1 MSSELPLD
9 EALGNTPV
17 MDEAIDQARPRPPR
31 LIQLLTAMTIA
42 IVVLVVVG
50 MITTGVMLAAPATS
64 GRTGAVLAII
74 MQLIF
79 GLSACGIMVI
89 GISVLRK
96 LCRLSEQAASIE
108 HGTAV
113 LAERTVARQTE
124 EKAASG
130 QLDPT
135 EVPRLMAEIRD
146 ILLMPEDHRRR
157 RFEQV
162 IESEFTQRLARARQG
177 VASRDFHHAREELNI
192 LTARFGEDDRIREA
206 RGILEREARAAQEQD
221 IVKVRRQIQDF
232 MGLNRWDEAE
242 RLARELADKYP
253 TAPDPVALIE
263 HVCRE
268 RQIYE
273 QKQGVRILEEI
284 QGYVHQRRWKE
295 AAEGARHFLVRFP
308 VGPDADNLRTQLDTL
323 EANAEIQI
331 RQQLENQ
338 FKDCLRQQ
346 QYWDALA
353 IARRIVTEYPFS
365 PQANALRGRVARLEE
380 LARTHQPQR

>member
-1 MSSELPLD
+1 VSSELPLD

-17 MDEAIDQARPRPPR
+17 MDEGIDQTRPRQSR
-31 LIQLLTAMTIA
+31 VIQALMIMTAAIALLAVVGIVTAGVIA
-42 IVVLVVVG
+42 ASPSTAGRAGAVLVV
-50 MITTGVMLAAPATS
+50 
-64 GRTGAVLAII
+64 I
-74 MQLIF
+74 MQLTF
-79 GLSACGIMVI
+79 GLSACGVMVV
-89 GISVLRK
+89 GICVLRK
-96 LCRLSEQAASIE
+96 LTRLSEQAGSIE

-113 LAERTVARQTE
+113 VAERTVARQGE
-124 EKAASG
+124 EKTSIG

-135 EVPRLMAEIRD
+135 EMPRLMAEIRD
-146 ILLMPEDHRRR
+146 ILLMPEEHRRR

-162 IESEFTQRLARARQG
+162 IESEFTQRLARARRCMT
-177 VASRDFHHAREELNI
+177 SHDFHHAREELNI
-192 LTARFGEDDRIREA
+192 LTARFGEDERIREA
-206 RGILEREARAAQEQD
+206 RGTLEREAKAAQEQD
-221 IVKVRRQIQDF
+221 IVKLRRQIQEL

-273 QKQGVRILEEI
+273 QKQRVRMLEDI

-295 AAEGARHFLVRFP
+295 AAEGARQFLVRFP
-308 VGPDADNLRTQLDTL
+308 VGPDADNLRTQIDTL

-338 FKDCLRQQ
+338 FKDCLKQQ
-346 QYWDALA
+346 QYWDALGL
-353 IARRIVTEYPFS
+353 ARRIVTEYPFS

>member
-9 EALGNTPV
+9 EALGSTPV
-17 MDEAIDQARPRPPR
+17 MDEGIDQVRPRLPR
-31 LIQLLTAMTIA
+31 LIQSLIALTAVIA
-42 IVVLVVVG
+42 FFALVGVV
-50 MITTGVMLAAPATS
+50 TAGVLIAAPAAA
-64 GRTGAVLAII
+64 GRGTAVLAII
-74 MQLIF
+74 VQLTF
-79 GLSACGIMVI
+79 GLSACGVMIV

-96 LCRLSEQAASIE
+96 LTQLSEQASAIE

-113 LAERTVARQTE
+113 LAERSVAHPSE
-124 EKAASG
+124 AKAAIG
-130 QLDPT
+130 PFDPT
-135 EVPRLMAEIRD
+135 EVPRLMSEIRD

-162 IESEFTQRLARARQG
+162 IEAEFTQRLSRARQC

-192 LTARFGEDDRIREA
+192 LAARFGEDDRIREA
-206 RGILEREARAAQEQD
+206 RGILEREAKAAQEQD
-221 IVKVRRQIQDF
+221 IVRVRRQIQDC
-232 MGLNRWDEAE
+232 MGLNHWDEAE
-242 RLARELADKYP
+242 KLARELADKHP
-253 TAPDPVALIE
+253 SAPDPVALIE

-273 QKQGVRILEEI
+273 QKQRIRILEEI

-295 AAEGARHFLVRFP
+295 AAEGARQFLVRFP
-308 VGPDADNLRTQLDTL
+308 VGPDADNLRTQIDTL

-331 RQQLENQ
+331 RQQLELQ
-338 FKDCLRQQ
+338 FKDCIQQQ

-353 IARRIVTEYPFS
+353 LARRIVTEYPFS